1 MAKTVAKGRAN
12 RLLRVD
18 LTARSAKSEPI
29 PEELHEWWLGAKGL
43 GAYYLAKELE
53 PGIDPLS
60 DENKLIF
67 ATGPYQGTGI
77 SSAGRMAVITKSP
90 LTGIFLDSYIGGDIG
105 HVVKRAGYDLMIFEG
120 ASEQPVYVDVRDE
133 VVEIK
138 DAKDLWGK
146 STHETERELK
156 KRAGVKSE
164 VVSIGPAGSTSSRSP
179 RR

>member
-1 MAKTVAKGRAN
+1 MTKTVAKGRAN

-18 LTARSAKSEPI
+18 LTSRSSRSEKI
-29 PEELHEWWLGAKGL
+29 PDELHDWWLGAKGL

-105 HVVKRAGYDLMIFEG
+105 HVVKRAGFALLPAFG
-120 ASEQPVYVDVRDE
+120 ARLIIRRHLFVNLPHQRLRRLKRRAPPGIPWQCRYPRKHRQTLRRQGLLTGNEPV
-133 VVEIK
+133 
-138 DAKDLWGK
+138 L
-146 STHETERELK
+146 
-156 KRAGVKSE
+156 
-164 VVSIGPAGSTSSRSP
+164 
-179 RR
+179 